1 MFKIYLVEVKKKYK
15 TAGIIYIYI
24 YILTTILIFYWVE
37 KLEKIKK

>member
-24 YILTTILIFYWVE
+24 YIYINNNFNFLLS
-37 KLEKIKK
+37 